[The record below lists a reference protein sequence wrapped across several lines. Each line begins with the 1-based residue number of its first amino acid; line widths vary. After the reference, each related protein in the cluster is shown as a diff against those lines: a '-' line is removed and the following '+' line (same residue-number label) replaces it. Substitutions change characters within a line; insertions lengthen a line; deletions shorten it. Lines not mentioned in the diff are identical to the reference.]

1 MISGFQAFLD
11 AAIEEAKLGL
21 TEGGMP
27 IVALLCTAFAS
38 SDEVTTD
45 ESSKGSAVLHG
56 EMERGYRRGLNV
68 RMFTAI
74 VVPATLLSTAI
85 TAFSLQAQQAAPATA
100 RTVWDGAYTDAQA
113 GRGEAL
119 YRATCSRC
127 HDEGP
132 RRGEAFMRDW
142 SGSDVGSL
150 FARIKASMPLGAP
163 GSLTDAEYFDIVAY
177 MLRVN
182 DFPAGREELRSETV
196 GSIRVEGRN
205 GPEPAP
211 NFSLVRVVG
220 CLAAGPGTDWTL
232 TNGSEPARTRN
243 PAASTGEELKG
254 SEATALGTAMFRL
267 MNVYPRPEAYTGHKV
282 EAKGFLI
289 RDPNGNRLNATAV
302 QSLAPRCE
310 PVP

>member
-1 MISGFQAFLD
+1 MHGLKVI
-11 AAIEEAKLGL
+11 AILA
-21 TEGGMP
+21 T
-27 IVALLCTAFAS
+27 LLCTALA
-38 SDEVTTD
+38 
-45 ESSKGSAVLHG
+45 AVV
-56 EMERGYRRGLNV
+56 LN
-68 RMFTAI
+68 AN
-74 VVPATLLSTAI
+74 
-85 TAFSLQAQQAAPATA
+85 AQEPPKTTA

-113 GRGEAL
+113 ARGESR
-119 YRATCSRC
+119 YRATCSSC

-150 FARIKASMPLGAP
+150 FARTKASMPPGAP

-182 DFPAGREELRSETV
+182 EFPSGGEELKSETA
-196 GSIRVEGRN
+196 GSIRLEGRN

-220 CLAAGPGTDWTL
+220 CLAAGPGTDWTV
-232 TNGSEPARTRN
+232 TSGSAPSRTRN

-254 SEATALGTAMFRL
+254 SEGTALGSATLRL
-267 MNVYPRPEAYTGHKV
+267 MNVYPRPESYVGHKV

-289 RDPNGNRLNATAV
+289 RDPNGDRINATAV

-310 PVP
+310 K